1 MGHTE
6 RSPGVRPAES
16 DPQPRKIHIKTF
28 GCQMNVY
35 DSERMVELLA
45 PQGFAETAAVE
56 EADVVVLNTC
66 HIREKAAEKV
76 YSDLGRIREI
86 KERRMRAGRDTIVA
100 QWGGIIE
107 GKVRLEWRPRFV
119 SIGKDTNVA
128 MSRGPYVFEGKD
140 KDGNAKYGIGDFVS
154 IWIRRDEKSP
164 WHVVLDGGGPPPKD
178 ATAEEAARHLASAPA
193 SCPRAP

>member
-1 MGHTE
+1 M
-6 RSPGVRPAES
+6 
-16 DPQPRKIHIKTF
+16 
-28 GCQMNVY
+28 
-35 DSERMVELLA
+35 A
-45 PQGFAETAAVE
+45 PQRRRSWQRSMRTPAASR
-56 EADVVVLNTC
+56 AG
-66 HIREKAAEKV
+66 
-76 YSDLGRIREI
+76 Y
-86 KERRMRAGRDTIVA
+86 RRRVSAHTQRGRDTIVA